1 MLDKVDEILKDLVE
15 LAYDETKQVK
25 SKKGYFSKDFVEAC
39 GIVVS
44 LAYGRWKNNDK

>member
-1 MLDKVDEILKDLVE
+1 MLNKVDEILNDLIE
-15 LAYDETKQVK
+15 LAYEEVKQVK

-44 LAYGRWKNNDK
+44 LAYGREKNDK